1 MLDGGGVARAV
12 DDLAVETPVVE
23 PVDVFQGGE
32 LDVGEGL
39 PWSVRVDEFPL
50 VQAVERF
57 DERVVGRVAS

>member
-12 DDLAVETPVVE
+12 DDLSVETPVVE

-39 PWSVRVDEFPL
+39 LWSVRVDEFPL

-57 DERVVGRVAS
+57 DERVVVRVAA